1 MPDLP
6 ISEPPAI
13 VVTASR
19 AEEAADRTP
28 ASVTLIDA
36 EKIEHLGMPL
46 VSDYLRLVPSA
57 AISTSGTAGSQTQLR
72 IRGAEA
78 NHTLL
83 FVDGIRAN
91 DPASGNEPRFELLN
105 ADLASRIEVVRGP
118 QSALWGSEA
127 VGGVVSVEGAA
138 PGADSSQLFTEYGS
152 HSTWRFAGRT
162 SLGDQD
168 RGLSVG
174 LAGQGSRGID
184 AFSGDGDRDGY
195 RNLAGRISGRYRLS
209 PDFLIGG
216 SGFAIRGLSEF
227 DGYDLD
233 TFQHDDTLDETHNRL
248 AAGRLFAEWGKRDRT
263 YAVASAS
270 LLRSSNRNELDDL
283 FLNRTSAGRRT
294 LAIEAGSRLGGH
306 QFIAALEGEREKF
319 EARDDAFGGLT
330 NQDRVR
336 RHHALTLEWRGAK
349 MGPLT
354 PGLAVRRDM
363 FSTFKDATSV
373 RASLRADIS
382 PAFSIAANYAEGI
395 AQPTFFDL
403 YGFFPGSYVGN
414 PSLKPERSRGWEISS
429 RYSRGS
435 VSGSLTY
442 YRQRLRDEIV
452 DSPDFTSTVNANGTS
467 RRQGVEFELGWAF
480 SPALRLSGTYAYLD
494 ATEQKVAGVEPEREH
509 RRPRHSGSLA
519 ADGSAGRWSYGAAIA
534 YVGKHRDRRDSV
546 PYELVDLSS
555 YWLASARIAYRISDM
570 IEVHVRVANALD
582 DRHEDLVAYRTEG
595 RTVHAGLRLAF
606 GR

>member
-36 EKIEHLGMPL
+36 AKIEHLGMPL
-46 VSDYLRLVPSA
+46 VADYLRLAPSA
-57 AISTSGTAGSQTQLR
+57 AVSTSGAAGSQTQLR

-127 VGGVVSVEGAA
+127 VGGVVSVEGAP
-138 PGADSSQLFTEYGS
+138 PGTDPSQLFTEYGS
-152 HSTWRFAGRT
+152 HSTWRIAGRT
-162 SLGDQD
+162 SMGDQD
-168 RGLSVG
+168 RGLSLG
-174 LAGQGSRGID
+174 LGGQGSNGID

-195 RNLAGRISGRYRLS
+195 RNLAARVSGRYRLS
-209 PDFLIGG
+209 PGFLVGG
-216 SGFAIRGLSEF
+216 SGFAIRNLSEF
-227 DGYDLD
+227 DGYNLD

-248 AAGRLFAEWGKRDRT
+248 AAGRLFAEWGSRNRA

-270 LLRSSNRNELDDL
+270 MLGSSNRNGLDDV

-294 LAIEAGSRLGGH
+294 LAIEAGSQLHGH
-306 QFIAALEGEREKF
+306 QFIAALEGEREEF
-319 EARDDAFGGLT
+319 EARDEAFGGLT

-336 RHHALTLEWRGAK
+336 RHHSLTLEWRGRK
-349 MGPLT
+349 MGPIT
-354 PGLAVRRDM
+354 PGLAVRRDV
-363 FSTFKDATSV
+363 FSTFRDATSV
-373 RASLRADIS
+373 RASLRADMAEGLS
-382 PAFSIAANYAEGI
+382 LAANYAEGI

-403 YGFFPGSYVGN
+403 YGFFPGSYAGN
-414 PSLKPERSRGWEISS
+414 PSLKPERSRGWEISGH
-429 RYSRGS
+429 YSRGS

-442 YRQRLRDEIV
+442 YRQRLLDEIV

-467 RRQGVEFELGWAF
+467 RRQGVELELGWTA
-480 SPALRLSGTYAYLD
+480 SPALRLSSTYAYLD
-494 ATEQKVAGVEPEREH
+494 ATEQKFAGVEPQREH

-519 ADGSAGRWSYGAAIA
+519 ADGSAGRWSYGAAIS
-534 YVGKHRDRRDSV
+534 YVGKHRDRRDSA
-546 PYELVDLSS
+546 PYELVDLSA
-555 YWLASARIAYRISDM
+555 YWLTTARIAYRISDTVKAH
-570 IEVHVRVANALD
+570 IRVANALD

-595 RTVHAGLRLAF
+595 RTVHAGLRLAL
-606 GR
+606 GH